1 MSLECC
7 AAFKV
12 AALRYTRVESKV
24 CHQLFAMR
32 ETAHIAHRRH
42 YSVESDEINAAQT
55 RQAQQ
60 RFLGRDFLS
69 HVTAQQGATCSRC
82 HQTTVQLLQ
91 QHGARR
97 RPLPSCKQPGDG
109 FGMTKA
115 KALL

>member
-69 HVTAQQGATCSRC
+69 HVTAQQVRRARAATKLLCNCCSNMVRAGV
-82 HQTTVQLLQ
+82 HS
-91 QHGARR
+91 RR
-97 RPLPSCKQPGDG
+97 ASSRV
-109 FGMTKA
+109 M
-115 KALL
+115 ALG